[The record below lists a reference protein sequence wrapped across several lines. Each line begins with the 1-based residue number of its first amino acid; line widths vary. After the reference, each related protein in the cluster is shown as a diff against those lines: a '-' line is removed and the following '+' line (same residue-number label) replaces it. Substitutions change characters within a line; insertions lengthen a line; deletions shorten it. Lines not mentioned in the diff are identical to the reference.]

1 MDTQIKQPQSLKQY
15 IKWLEQAVE
24 KGHLYD
30 TEEYAKIKKELFQ
43 AKKLRTLIQTR
54 EKAAYGFGYQFDPLP
69 SPPSDSDTTSGT
81 DDGVRSEGEQPTE
94 SGES

>member
-1 MDTQIKQPQSLKQY
+1 MDTQTKQPKSLNQY
-15 IKWLEQAVE
+15 IKWLNQAVE

-30 TEEYAKIKKELFQ
+30 TEEYAKIKKELYQ
-43 AKKLRTLIQTR
+43 AKKLRQLVQAR
-54 EKAAYGFGYQFDPLP
+54 NKSAYGFGYKFEPLSSP
-69 SPPSDSDTTSGT
+69 SSDGDTRGGE